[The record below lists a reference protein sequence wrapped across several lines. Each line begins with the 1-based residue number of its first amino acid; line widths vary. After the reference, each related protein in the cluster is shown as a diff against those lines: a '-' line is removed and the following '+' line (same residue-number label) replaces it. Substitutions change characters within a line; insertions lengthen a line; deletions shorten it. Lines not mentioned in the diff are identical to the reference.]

1 MNRCET
7 REVYTISVD
16 SLYASAPNASNVFTA
31 YLNVPL
37 RNVVRAEL
45 LSASIDSTGAPTS
58 NVVYVQVEEL
68 VNKFHD
74 HAVLKY
80 QQSVSGN
87 TSSVGQVTQVPVNA
101 RVMAEAFATVHG
113 VPSGGRFLFASAS
126 QYPAYASYINPIRKL
141 DRLTVSLY
149 DQTGASLVANA
160 PTFMLFRFE
169 CATDNQCLY

>member
-1 MNRCET
+1 MSRCET

-16 SLYASAPNASNVFTA
+16 SMYASAPNASNVFTA

-45 LSASIDSTGAPTS
+45 LSASIDSTGTPTS

-80 QQSVSGN
+80 QQSGSGS
-87 TSSVGQVTQVPVNA
+87 TSNVGQVSQIPVNQ
-101 RVMAEAFATVHG
+101 RVVAQAFATIHS
-113 VPSGGRFLFASAS
+113 VPSGGRFLFTTAS
-126 QYPAYASYINPIRKL
+126 QYQAYATYINPIRKL
-141 DRLTVSLY
+141 DKLTVSLY
-149 DQTGASLVANA
+149 DQTGASLIVNA
-160 PTFMLFRFE
+160 PTFLVLRFE
-169 CATDNQCLY
+169 CSADNQCLY

>member
-1 MNRCET
+1 MSRCET

-16 SLYASAPNASNVFTA
+16 SMYAAAPNASNVFTA

-45 LSASIDSTGAPTS
+45 LSASIDSTGTPTS

-68 VNKFHD
+68 VSKFHD

-87 TSSVGQVTQVPVNA
+87 TSNVGTVSQIPVNPRA
-101 RVMAEAFATVHG
+101 MAEAFATIHA
-113 VPSGGRFLFASAS
+113 VPSGGRFIFTTAS
-126 QYPAYASYINPIRKL
+126 QYAACATYINPIRKL
-141 DRLTVSLY
+141 DKLTVSLY
-149 DQTGASLVANA
+149 DQTGASLIANA
-160 PTFMLFRFE
+160 PTFMIFRFE
-169 CATDNQCLY
+169 CSADNQCLY